1 MKLLVGGLAV
11 FLVLHLLPT
20 RPALRMRLVSTLGT
34 PAYRILFS
42 IVSIASFVAIIY
54 GFAATHG
61 LGRATPQLWVSPTWG
76 KHLTMALMIPAMVL
90 LVAAY
95 VPSRLRTRVAHPMLL
110 AIILWAAAHLL
121 ANADL
126 AGVLLFTSF
135 LAYAV
140 YDLVSA
146 TGRSALGPLGQS
158 SGGILQDAI
167 AVIAGLGL
175 YAFMLFWGHAKL
187 IGVPLLP

>member
-1 MKLLVGGLAV
+1 MQLLVGGLAV

-54 GFAATHG
+54 GFAATQG
-61 LGRATPQLWVSPTWG
+61 LGRGNPQLWVPPTWG

-95 VPSRLRTRVAHPMLL
+95 VPSRLRRRMAHPMLL

-121 ANADL
+121 ANGDL

-158 SGGILQDAI
+158 SGGIRQDAI

-187 IGVPLLP
+187 IGVSLLP